1 MGNGQSIWAP
11 FKGNHH
17 ITDGFEWAMRCVDF
31 EVNLSLKT
39 QGAKSVGRRL
49 IEFPILKLMQHADCF
64 KKKHLLLLMF
74 NQALCQEIFP

>member
-1 MGNGQSIWAP
+1 MDSLFGHPSKVI
-11 FKGNHH
+11 
-17 ITDGFEWAMRCVDF
+17 IDGFEWAMWCVDF

-64 KKKHLLLLMF
+64 
-74 NQALCQEIFP
+74 